1 MVMISNFS
9 IRTAEGREDYFGVH
23 KFGQNS
29 ALASSAETIWS
40 AGGLYPW
47 SALASAQ
54 TLYVLSTSGSD
65 TGTLEI
71 QGLNANY
78 EPLTETVTM
87 TGLTAVTT
95 STPFLRVF
103 RCVYRGSTNVGTI
116 TVRTVSGS
124 GTVVAQVEPE
134 EAQTL
139 MAVYTIPTE
148 HRAFLNVL
156 TAGVGKNDDA
166 NVTLYIRPF
175 GEVFQ
180 IQSQIKVYQNTFS
193 ENFTI
198 PLFIPQKTDIDVRAT
213 TTNAN
218 SECSVSFDLIMT
230 KF

>member
-1 MVMISNFS
+1 MISNFS
-9 IRTAEGREDYFGVH
+9 IRAAEGREEYFGIH
-23 KFGQNS
+23 KFGQNL
-29 ALASSAETIWS
+29 ALSSTPETIWS

-54 TLYVLSTSGSD
+54 TLYVLSTSASD

-71 QGLNANY
+71 QGLNTNY
-78 EPLTETVTM
+78 ELLTETVTM
-87 TGLTAVTT
+87 TGQTAVTT

-103 RCVYRGSTNVGTI
+103 RCIYRASTTNVGTI

-124 GTVVAQVEPE
+124 GTVVAQVDAEQ
-134 EAQTL
+134 AQTL
-139 MAVYTIPTE
+139 MGVYTIPAG

-166 NVTLYIRPF
+166 SVALYYRPF

-198 PLFIPQKTDIDVRAT
+198 PLFMPQKADIDVRAT
-213 TTNAN
+213 TTSSN
-218 SECSVSFDLIMT
+218 SACSVSFDLIMT

>member
-1 MVMISNFS
+1 MVSNFT
-9 IRTAEGREDYFGVH
+9 IRAAENREDYFGVH
-23 KFGQNS
+23 KFGQNT
-29 ALASSAETIWS
+29 ALASTAETIWS

-47 SALASAQ
+47 SALTSAQ
-54 TLYVLSTSGSD
+54 TLYVLSTSASD

-78 EPLTETVTM
+78 ELLTETVTM
-87 TGLTAVTT
+87 TGQTAVTT

-103 RCVYRGSTNVGTI
+103 RCVYRGSANVGTV
-116 TVRTVSGS
+116 TVRTVSDS
-124 GTVVAQVEPE
+124 GTIVAQIDAE

-139 MAVYTIPTE
+139 MAVYTIPAD
-148 HRAFLNVL
+148 HRAFLSVWS
-156 TAGVGKNDDA
+156 AGVGKNDDA

-213 TTNAN
+213 TTAAN
-218 SECSVSFDLIMT
+218 SECVVSFDLIMS
-230 KF
+230 KV